1 MHSAIYI
8 RVWGVLQG
16 VISSFPSFWGL
27 WWGISLARWLR
38 QSLSQGTR
46 HCAGTVLGR
55 VAALLQGPQNQP
67 KCNSAAAA
75 KQPHLTGCKVAQLK
89 APCHSSIWSELCSLR
104 YHTAHGTTGTMSL
117 VNEMQ
122 PQAKNI
128 QKKWEDTVP
137 SGHLLQLFSWH
148 LVPLIYGRY
157 KRRWKKIFRVC
168 TKSPQSHFC
177 DSSTGPKK
185 E

>member
-27 WWGISLARWLR
+27 WWGISLARWLW

-104 YHTAHGTTGTMSL
+104 YHTAHGMTGTMSL